1 MNPKKSFDL
10 SRKFTEGGPSNLYY
24 CHFYIPE
31 IKYPEYLEYSVYEK
45 VGNKNCNCMQGGE
58 GQKIHMH
65 VLQEIVLEVG

>member
-31 IKYPEYLEYSVYEK
+31 MKYPEYLEYSVYEK
-45 VGNKNCNCMQGGE
+45 VGNKNCNCMQGGRRSE
-58 GQKIHMH
+58 NPYACTPGNRS
-65 VLQEIVLEVG
+65 